1 MRALSPI
8 LAITL
13 LALPAFGQAPAP
25 RAQAVVEAGVVTLG
39 DIFDNAGPRA
49 ETTLG
54 PAPAPGRRFVVEAP
68 QLAAIARD
76 YGLAWRPVAG
86 DERVVVER
94 PGRAMRREEVLEP
107 LRAELVALGADPEL
121 DLDIPGFQPPNLPAG
136 APDARIA
143 VDGALWDGASR
154 RFSATL
160 VVVAEGMPT
169 FTQRVSGR
177 AVAMRDVVVAAK
189 PLRSGDLVMPGDVT
203 VSRMATDRAPANA
216 AEDAELVVGQRLRR
230 AIVAGQALAQADVVA
245 APVITR
251 DASVQLLHQVPGLTL
266 TAQGRALEDGFRGRV
281 FHVLNLASG
290 SVVQAEVLGPG
301 RARAVGAATS
311 LPPAI
316 AARVNRREQAS
327 R

>member
-1 MRALSPI
+1 MRAWSSLLV
-8 LAITL
+8 LAL
-13 LALPAFGQAPAP
+13 LATPAFAQAPAP
-25 RAQAVVEAGVVTLG
+25 RAQAVVEAAVVTLG
-39 DIFDNAGPRA
+39 DIFEHVGARA

-76 YGLAWRPVAG
+76 YGLAWRPVVG

-121 DLDIPGFQPPNLPAG
+121 DLDIPGFQPPSLPAG
-136 APDARIA
+136 APDARVA
-143 VDGALWDGASR
+143 VDGALWDGVSR

-189 PLRSGDLVMPGDVT
+189 ALRAGEMVMPGDVT
-203 VSRMATDRAPANA
+203 LSRMAVDRAPANA
-216 AEDAELVVGQRLRR
+216 AEDVEAVTGQRLRR
-230 AIVAGQALAQADVVA
+230 AIAAGQALSPADVAVA
-245 APVITR
+245 AIIAR
-251 DASVQLLHQVPGLTL
+251 DSAVQLLHQAPGLTL
-266 TAQGRALEDGFRGRV
+266 TAQGRALEDGLRGRS

-290 SVVQAEVLGPG
+290 AVVQAEVIGPG
-301 RARAVGAATS
+301 RARAIGTATS

-316 AARVNRREQAS
+316 AARVNRRDQAS